1 MINGL
6 EALAKTIITGN
17 LILVQG
23 LGLYALI
30 RHTHDVKEALR
41 SGGTTFVGM
50 LLGGALLWLLGGI
63 TFASLSA
70 QIGYYLLVGAV
81 ASVLAHSVLKQ
92 GGCLQDRLADSAL
105 VGLLL
110 LLGGAGV
117 SGPGNVSAAF
127 AGGLG
132 YCFIL
137 VIMATLRQ
145 RLELAP
151 IPRSLRGV
159 PILLITAGLL
169 GIALL
174 GFRF

>member
-1 MINGL
+1 MPAGPF
-6 EALAKTIITGN
+6 GR
-17 LILVQG
+17 Q
-23 LGLYALI
+23 
-30 RHTHDVKEALR
+30 R
-41 SGGTTFVGM
+41 SGWV
-50 LLGGALLWLLGGI
+50 ALTAG
-63 TFASLSA
+63 
-70 QIGYYLLVGAV
+70 
-81 ASVLAHSVLKQ
+81 
-92 GGCLQDRLADSAL
+92 R
-105 VGLLL
+105 
-110 LLGGAGV
+110 GAGV

-151 IPRSLRGV
+151 IPRSLRGGV

-169 GIALL
+169 GGIALL

>member
-1 MINGL
+1 M
-6 EALAKTIITGN
+6 
-17 LILVQG
+17 
-23 LGLYALI
+23 
-30 RHTHDVKEALR
+30 
-41 SGGTTFVGM
+41 GM

-110 LLGGAGV
+110 LLGGGAGV

-151 IPRSLRGV
+151 IPRSLRGGV

-169 GIALL
+169 GGIALL